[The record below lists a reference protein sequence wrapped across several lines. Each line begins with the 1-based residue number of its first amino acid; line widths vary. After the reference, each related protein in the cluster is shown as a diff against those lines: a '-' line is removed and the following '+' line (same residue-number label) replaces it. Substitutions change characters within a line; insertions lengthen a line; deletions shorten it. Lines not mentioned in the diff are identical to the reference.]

1 MRKRERYLQRKNKTP
16 GKKDEISAMEKGQK
30 AWDDM
35 TCSETLRI
43 KCVGKGTASRYARA
57 LST

>member
-1 MRKRERYLQRKNKTP
+1 MRKREISPTEKQK
-16 GKKDEISAMEKGQK
+16 ISAMEKREK

-35 TCSETLRI
+35 TCSETLSV